1 MKRHEKINNI
11 FDVKDKRIALVTGGN
26 RGIGFET
33 CRQLAQV
40 GMTVLLTAR
49 DSTKGMSSTKRL
61 MEEGLDVVFLHLDVS
76 NNNNINSVAEEVEQR
91 FGRLDVLVN
100 NAAILYD
107 SWQSAVNADLEIVN
121 QALKTNL
128 YGPWH
133 MCKVFIPLMRK
144 NGYGRIVN
152 VSSGAGSLYAM
163 GGGAPAYGISKAALN
178 ALTRK
183 LASELLGTGILVNAV
198 DPGWVA
204 TDMGGSGGRPMQ
216 DGARGIVWAATL
228 PSDKKGSLTGGF
240 FYDGKPEPW

>member
-1 MKRHEKINNI
+1 MKNNEKIKNS
-11 FDVKDKRIALVTGGN
+11 FQAKDKRIALVTGGN
-26 RGIGFET
+26 RGIGFES
-33 CRQLAQV
+33 CRQLAEM

-49 DSTKGMSSTKRL
+49 DMTKGMLSTKRL
-61 MEEGLDVVFLHLDVS
+61 LDEGLDVDFLKLDVS
-76 NNNNINSVAEEVEQR
+76 NKDDINGVAGEVEQR

-107 SWQSAVNADLEIVN
+107 AWQHAVDADLEMVN

-128 YGPWH
+128 YGPWQ
-133 MCKVFIPLMRK
+133 MCKAFIPLMRK

-152 VSSGAGSLYAM
+152 VSSGAGSLHSM
-163 GGGAPAYGISKAALN
+163 GGGAPAYGISKVALN

-204 TDMGGSGGRPMQ
+204 TDMGGSGGRPVQ

-228 PSDKKGSLTGGF
+228 PSDTEGSLTGGF